1 LDNAGLADEVIR
13 HTRRL
18 SIIHAL
24 PSIVCS
30 RARSAAFDAWGE
42 VLYYQTGA
50 RSFQVTFALPWD
62 QASQSHSR
70 QWRTPYEILGSR
82 YMLGI
87 AWLVIVGK
95 PVGRICTDFG
105 RPVEAVK
112 GACTR
117 LVGGVRKLL
126 GWSSEESAV

>member
-1 LDNAGLADEVIR
+1 
-13 HTRRL
+13 
-18 SIIHAL
+18 
-24 PSIVCS
+24 
-30 RARSAAFDAWGE
+30 
-42 VLYYQTGA
+42 
-50 RSFQVTFALPWD
+50 
-62 QASQSHSR
+62 
-70 QWRTPYEILGSR
+70 
-82 YMLGI
+82 MLGI